1 MKLRGKPREKQSDT
15 TDEIVHPWF
24 MYREEEQQGNK
35 AVRYASDF
43 LQCFSW
49 NKFKYSFEFLSFL
62 HVIKN

>member
-43 LQCFSW
+43 LQCFS
-49 NKFKYSFEFLSFL
+49 
-62 HVIKN
+62 